1 MSEPNSPAAV
11 APRPPN
17 RLAHSLSPYLRQHA
31 HDPVD
36 WRAWGPEALGLARS
50 TARPILLSV
59 GYSACHWCHVMQ
71 RESFEDEAVAAKMN
85 ASFVCVKVDREERPD
100 LDQIYQLA
108 VQLLG
113 RSGGWPLTVF
123 LTPDLEP
130 FFGGT
135 YFPPSDRH
143 GLPGFSRVLDA
154 IAEAYA
160 EKHADLTEQA
170 RDLTAALRRVAR
182 PEARPGEPPRDL
194 LARAARRLATRFDA
208 EHGGFG
214 DRPKFPNTMPLE
226 VLLRYGVT
234 SADASAELRVGT
246 ALSAMRDGG
255 VHDQL
260 AGGFHRYSTDAAWRV
275 PHFEKMLYDNAL
287 LLRLYTDAARA
298 LESADHEATARGI
311 ARWLLGEMQGPDGGF
326 YATQDADT
334 EGEEGR
340 HFVFSP
346 DDVRAAVKDPAR
358 AALAI
363 AHFGITDEGNF
374 ERTGKTVLS
383 IQRSVA
389 RLAIDR
395 GVAPSAIA
403 EALSVAKAE
412 LLAARRERPRPRTD
426 EKILT
431 GWNALAISA
440 LAEAGAAFDEPSFV
454 DAAERAYG
462 LLESRAVTWGSPARV
477 ARLVIDGAAGGAG
490 FLDDYASLANAAL
503 DLYEVTGRPSYALA
517 ARDLADALLARFRD
531 DEVGLVL
538 TEAGAE
544 DLVVRAKE
552 AHDGAVPSGAA
563 MACRALLR
571 LGALMSPGYAAR
583 AEEELARHVA
593 TALEN
598 PFGFGQTLCE
608 LDRLVAG
615 STDVV
620 LVGEPADPRT
630 RALARAVFR
639 RWLPNRTVAWLAPG
653 DPRSREACAAVA
665 EGKLGDAEAPGGE
678 PAAYVCRGRACS
690 APTRS
695 APELTALLAAAP
707 EATPGGAAGA

>member
-1 MSEPNSPAAV
+1 MSEPHSPAAA
-11 APRPPN
+11 APRTPN
-17 RLAHSLSPYLRQHA
+17 RLALALSPYLRQHA
-31 HDPVD
+31 HNPVD
-36 WRAWGPEALGLARS
+36 WHAWGPEALGLAKAS
-50 TARPILLSV
+50 ARPILLSV
-59 GYSACHWCHVMQ
+59 GYSACHWCHVME
-71 RESFEDEAVAAKMN
+71 RESFEDAAIAAKMN

-100 LDQIYQLA
+100 LDQIYQVA

-123 LTPDLEP
+123 LTPELEP

-160 EKHADLTEQA
+160 EKHADLMEQA

-182 PEARPGEPPRDL
+182 PEIRPGEPPRDVV
-194 LARAARRLATRFDA
+194 ARAARRLATRFDA

-226 VLLRYGVT
+226 VLLRYGMT
-234 SADASAELRVGT
+234 SADASAELRVGS

-311 ARWLLGEMQGPDGGF
+311 AGWLFAEMRSPDGGF

-340 HFVFSP
+340 YFVFSP
-346 DDVRAAVKDPAR
+346 ADVRAAVKEPAR

-363 AHFGITDEGNF
+363 EHFGVTEAGNF

-395 GVAPSAIA
+395 GLAPSAVA
-403 EALSVAKAE
+403 ETLAEAKAE
-412 LLAARRERPRPRTD
+412 LLAARRERPRPHTD
-426 EKILT
+426 RKILT
-431 GWNALAISA
+431 SWNALTISA
-440 LAEAGAAFDEPSFV
+440 LAEAGAAFDEPTFV
-454 DAAERAYG
+454 EAAERAFG
-462 LLESRAVTWGSPARV
+462 LVERESVTWGSPARV
-477 ARLVIDGAAGGAG
+477 ARLVMDGAVGGAG
-490 FLDDYASLANAAL
+490 FLDDYALLANAAL

-517 ARDLADALLARFRD
+517 ARDLVDGLLARFHD
-531 DEVGLVL
+531 DEVGLVF
-538 TEAGAE
+538 TEAGAD
-544 DLVVRAKE
+544 DLVVRAKD
-552 AHDGAVPSGAA
+552 AHDGAVPSGTA

-571 LGALMSPGYAAR
+571 LGAIM
-583 AEEELARHVA
+583 
-593 TALEN
+593 N
-598 PFGFGQTLCE
+598 P
-608 LDRLVAG
+608 
-615 STDVV
+615 
-620 LVGEPADPRT
+620 
-630 RALARAVFR
+630 
-639 RWLPNRTVAWLAPG
+639 
-653 DPRSREACAAVA
+653 
-665 EGKLGDAEAPGGE
+665 
-678 PAAYVCRGRACS
+678 
-690 APTRS
+690 
-695 APELTALLAAAP
+695 
-707 EATPGGAAGA
+707 